1 MGSVGDA
8 YDEALA
14 QSQIGLNKN
23 TELVNVN
30 DPWWGT
36 EHVEVDT
43 LDWVRWFNPERTHR
57 SISDLTPI
65 EAEQI
70 YSRVTTLTEAD

>member
-30 DPWWGT
+30 DPWPGT

-43 LDWVRWFNPERTHR
+43 LD
-57 SISDLTPI
+57 
-65 EAEQI
+65 
-70 YSRVTTLTEAD
+70 